1 MAAGGEYSYNSR
13 EVNFTSTSDQM
24 PRGRYGTTYTNGMDE
39 VPLMASDMDGGF
51 ETDESD
57 YLFTPKGRG
66 ANKKRG
72 VGYYLTSG
80 WKNACSNCC
89 DSCLDKCKRK
99 KELKPRSLW
108 IGKTHTATKYPSNAI
123 RNQKYN
129 VFTFIP
135 CVLYEQ
141 FKFFLNFYFLVMAC
155 SQFIQEIRVGYLYT
169 YWGPLTFVIFVTM
182 CREAVDDIRR
192 WKRDREINNQK
203 YTKLTIRGQQ
213 QLASSKIKVGD
224 LILIDKDQRVPADM
238 VLLRTT
244 EKNGACFVRTDQL
257 DGETDWKLR
266 LAVPATQQLGSN
278 VEVFDISAQLFAEK
292 PQKDIH
298 SFIGT
303 FTRNDVNGVEEGLSI
318 ENTLWANTV
327 VASGTALG
335 VVIYTGRETRSVM
348 NTSKPHMKVGLL
360 DMEVNEMTKVLF
372 FMVLALAV
380 VMMCLKGFGG
390 PWYRYLF
397 RFIVLFSYII
407 PISLRVNLD
416 MGKVAYSWFIT
427 RDDAI
432 PNTVVRSTTIPE
444 ELGRINYLLTDK
456 TGTLT
461 QNEMVFKRLHLGTV
475 SFSPD
480 TMDDVVDHL
489 RTSYAPVADDKPSPG
504 ARGPPRVRRTVVT
517 RVFEAVRA
525 LALCHN
531 VTPVYEDSQ
540 QDADT
545 DSDIEADQQSQQ
557 EVRNYFIIGQWIE

>member
-1 MAAGGEYSYNSR
+1 MPSMMAAGSYSYNSR
-13 EVNFTSTSDQM
+13 EVNFFKPPESMQ
-24 PRGRYGTTYTNGMDE
+24 RGRYGSDSFSSMDE
-39 VPLMASDMDGGF
+39 VPLMVNSDMDGF

-57 YLFTPKGRG
+57 YLMRPRGGRPVKKKGI
-66 ANKKRG
+66 A
-72 VGYYLTSG
+72 YCLMEG
-80 WKNACSNCC
+80 WRNACSSCC
-89 DSCLDKCKRK
+89 ESIMDKCRRK
-99 KELKPRSLW
+99 KELKPRSVW
-108 IGKTHTATKYPSNAI
+108 VGKTHTATRYPSNAV

-129 VFTFIP
+129 MFSFIP
-135 CVLYEQ
+135 MVLYEQ
-141 FKFFLNFYFLVMAC
+141 FKFFLNFYFLVMAS
-155 SQFIQEIRVGYLYT
+155 SQFIPEIRVGYLYT

-192 WKRDREINNQK
+192 WKRDREVNRQK
-203 YTKLTIRGQQ
+203 YKKLTIRGTVQI
-213 QLASSKIKVGD
+213 ASSKIQVGD
-224 LILIDKDQRVPADM
+224 IIQIEKDQRVPADM

-266 LAVPATQQLGSN
+266 LAIPAMQRLPSDTDL
-278 VEVFDISAQLFAEK
+278 FDISAQLYAEK

-303 FTRNDVNGVEEGLSI
+303 FTRSDGNIVEDSLCI
-318 ENTLWANTV
+318 ENTIWANTV

-348 NTSKPHMKVGLL
+348 NTSKPQMKVGLL
-360 DMEVNEMTKVLF
+360 DMEVNGMTKVLF

-380 VMMCLKGFGG
+380 IMMSLKGFGG

-397 RFIVLFSYII
+397 RFVVLFSYII

-416 MGKVAYSWFIT
+416 MGKVVYSWFIQ
-427 RDDAI
+427 RDQDI

-444 ELGRINYLLTDK
+444 ELGRIQYLLTDK

-475 SFSPD
+475 SFSSD

-489 RTSYAPVADDKPSPG
+489 RISYTNSDDKPTA
-504 ARGPPRVRRTVVT
+504 ARGPPRVRRTVLT
-517 RVFEAVRA
+517 RVHEAVKA

-531 VTPVYEDSQ
+531 VTPVYEEEGLLG
-540 QDADT
+540 DA
-545 DSDIEADQQSQQ
+545 DSDIEADQQSHQQ
-557 EVRNYFIIGQWIE
+557 VCT